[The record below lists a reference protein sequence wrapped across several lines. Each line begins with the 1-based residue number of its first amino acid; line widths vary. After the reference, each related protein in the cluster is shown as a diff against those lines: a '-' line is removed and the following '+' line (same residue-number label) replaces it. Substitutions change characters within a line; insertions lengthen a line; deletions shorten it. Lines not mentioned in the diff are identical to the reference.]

1 MTVRIYRG
9 RDCTLHDLGAAHPES
24 PDRLYAINDQ
34 LIASGLEMTCEH
46 ADAKPVAKQQLYLAH
61 DKTYIDN
68 LFARTPTDTVE
79 WLDDETGMMS
89 STLSAISYAAGAVCD
104 AVDWVMAGQDRQ
116 AFCMVRPPG
125 HHAEK
130 NQAMGFCFI
139 NNVALAARYALTHYP
154 LQLQRVAI
162 VDFDVHHGNG
172 TEHIIE
178 GDERILLCSSFEHP
192 LYPYRDNDKA
202 SPNTVA
208 IPLPPG
214 ATGEQFRQA
223 IEGWFRAI
231 REFQPGLIIVS
242 AGFDGH
248 AEDPMA
254 HLRLTEDDYKWVSH
268 ALRRLADECC
278 DGRIVSSLE
287 GGYDL
292 SALGRSVVAHLKGL
306 GGDANETGGA

>member
-9 RDCTLHDLGAAHPES
+9 RDCTLHDLGATHPES

-46 ADAKPVAKQQLYLAH
+46 ADANPVDQQQLYLAH

-68 LFARTPTDTVE
+68 LFARTPTDKVE
-79 WLDDETGMMS
+79 WLDDETGLMS
-89 STLSAISYAAGAVCD
+89 KTLSAIRYAAGAVCD

-139 NNVALAARYALTHYP
+139 NNVALAALYALSRYP
-154 LQLQRVAI
+154 LQRVAI

-172 TEHIIE
+172 TEHIID

-192 LYPYRDNDKA
+192 LYPYRDNDKVTH
-202 SPNTVA
+202 NTVA
-208 IPLPPG
+208 VPLPPG
-214 ATGEQFRQA
+214 ATGEQYRQA
-223 IEGWFRAI
+223 IGGWFRAI
-231 REFQPGLIIVS
+231 REFQPDLIIVS

-254 HLRLTEDDYKWVSH
+254 HLRLTEDDYKWLSH

-278 DGRIVSSLE
+278 EGRIVSSLE